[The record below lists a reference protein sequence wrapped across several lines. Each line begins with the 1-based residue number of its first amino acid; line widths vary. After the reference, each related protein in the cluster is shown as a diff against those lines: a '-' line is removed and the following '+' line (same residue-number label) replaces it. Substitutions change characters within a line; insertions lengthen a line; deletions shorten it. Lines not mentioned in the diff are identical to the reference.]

1 MSRRRAKNS
10 APVAAEELVDVHCG
24 CGWGRLHCPL
34 SEAPAA
40 CPLCGDVFDREI
52 FVENPQ
58 EVETSGR
65 CGHCGSDPCRDL
77 ENCDLWWGTNIGP
90 KALAEARARA
100 EIASRPR
107 PAAEPPGPDYEA
119 MILDEQDERY
129 EMNRRNPRASE
140 ISSTGAALP
149 DRGFLKTRGR
159 GTFRVEPLDG
169 YRAVKVTPWE
179 RGLPQS
185 EIRATH
191 IDVTDERDLAGNP
204 RQIARPR
211 GKPRR
216 DWWKRRNAGHE
227 CPADGKD
234 QRGRCVG
241 LCGQCG
247 EHGLTTGRYTSY
259 CPSCQTCE
267 ACGCPEAD
275 GFSHYEGCRFA
286 VGDVAHLAGEERG
299 AHLDMPLP
307 RAPHTRMTP
316 NPRHDKFCPCVKCE
330 IKKRHKAGC
339 SCGKGKCEKN
349 KHWSAQSGHYPGQ
362 TRCPKC
368 EGPCKANPTPMGPPL
383 TLEQAKNRAVLN
395 AFASQEARIV
405 IQDDFR
411 PGSYVVRPL
420 ASFPWADVKS
430 WNVRLPGGLT
440 SPVYVIAWE
449 DGTVDMAPVE
459 QLGPRLREL
468 GPLPP
473 PPTPMIPNGR
483 RRPDKTRRN
492 DKSTG
497 RKAVI
502 VEVDI
507 GLDSSIDDVLAE
519 PNVTDDQI
527 DAALAGFDPSRTFAV
542 RSDVEEILRRA
553 GIKAVAHSSQVD
565 GTMVLA
571 YAIPVT
577 HNPVVVA
584 AALKKFFRGQKD
596 VRVSLSK

>member
-10 APVAAEELVDVHCG
+10 APAAVDELVDVHCG
-24 CGWGRLHCPL
+24 CGWGRLQCPL
-34 SEAPAA
+34 SEAPAG
-40 CPLCGDVFDREI
+40 CPLCGEAFDREI

-58 EVETSGR
+58 EAETSGR

-77 ENCDLWWGTNIGP
+77 ENCDLWWGTNVGP

-100 EIASRPR
+100 DFASRPR

-119 MILDEQDERY
+119 MILEEQDERY

-140 ISSTGAALP
+140 ISNTGAALP

-169 YRAVKVTPWE
+169 YRAVKVTPYE
-179 RGLPQS
+179 RGLPQN
-185 EIRATH
+185 EIRAAR
-191 IDVTDERDLAGNP
+191 IDVTDELELSNNP
-204 RQIARPR
+204 RRIAHPR
-211 GKPRR
+211 GSKKPRR
-216 DWWKRRNAGHE
+216 DWWKRRNSGHE
-227 CPADGKD
+227 CPPDGTD

-275 GFSHYEGCRFA
+275 GFSHYEGCK
-286 VGDVAHLAGEERG
+286 LAS
-299 AHLDMPLP
+299 AMS
-307 RAPHTRMTP
+307 
-316 NPRHDKFCPCVKCE
+316 NPRHDAFCPCVQCE
-330 IKKRHKAGC
+330 AKKRCKAGC
-339 SCGKGKCEKN
+339 RCEKCKRN
-349 KHWSAQSGHYPGQ
+349 RHWSAQSGHYPGQ
-362 TRCPKC
+362 SRCQKC
-368 EGPCKANPTPMGPPL
+368 EGPCRANPDTLGSAL
-383 TLEQAKNRAVLN
+383 TLEQATERAVEN
-395 AFASQEARIV
+395 AASLREARIV
-405 IQDDFR
+405 IQDDYR

-420 ASFPWADVKS
+420 ASFPWADVKD
-430 WNVRLPGGLT
+430 WRVRLPGGSV

-449 DGTVDMAPVE
+449 NGDMDRRPVDK
-459 QLGPRLREL
+459 L

-473 PPTPMIPNGR
+473 PPTPMIPNGGR
-483 RRPDKTRRN
+483 RKTRRN

-507 GLDSSIDDVLAE
+507 GLDDSVDDVMAD
-519 PNVTDDQI
+519 PNVTDAQI
-527 DAALAGFDPSRTFAV
+527 DAALAGFDPSRTFTV

-553 GIKAVAHSSQVD
+553 GIKAVARSSQVD

-571 YAIPVT
+571 YAIPAT

-584 AALKKFFRGQKD
+584 GALKKFFKGQKD
-596 VRVSLSK
+596 VRVSVSK